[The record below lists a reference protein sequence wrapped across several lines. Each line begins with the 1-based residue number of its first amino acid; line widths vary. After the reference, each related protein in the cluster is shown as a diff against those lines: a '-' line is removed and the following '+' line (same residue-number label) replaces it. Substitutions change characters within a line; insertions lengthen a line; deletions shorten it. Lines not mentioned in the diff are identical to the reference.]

1 MAQVDYFLKIDGI
14 EGESSDATFAKH
26 IQIESWS
33 WGESNAGTHG
43 SGSGGGAGK
52 ASFQDLNFTAKVN
65 KASASL
71 AQACATGQH
80 IKSAELIA
88 RKAGDKPQV
97 FLKVKLTDVL
107 CSSYQTGGTG
117 RGEVV
122 PTDQVSL
129 NFGRIEFGYG
139 QQDAKGTVK
148 SLDQKFGYDLRLMK
162 KI

>member
-14 EGESSDATFAKH
+14 DGESSDATFAKH

-33 WGESNAGTHG
+33 WGETNAGTHA

-97 FLKVKLTDVL
+97 FFKVKLTDVL
-107 CSSYQTGGTG
+107 CSNYQTGGSG

-122 PTDQVSL
+122 PMDQVSL

-139 QQDAKGTVK
+139 QQDEKGTVK